1 MHATAH
7 AFHFTQTV
15 VESQTC
21 KNHRKCLL
29 QPSDTGA
36 DFSASYL
43 ESESV
48 TAVKCYVDGVIGSSM
63 VAMTMLMLLMM
74 TKINCYN
81 FMVWRHYVPEYP
93 KNLTLVQRL

>member
-7 AFHFTQTV
+7 AFDFTQTV

-29 QPSDTGA
+29 QPSNTGA

-43 ESESV
+43 ECESV
-48 TAVKCYVDGVIGSSM
+48 TAVKRWVDGGNWVEHGCDDDAD
-63 VAMTMLMLLMM
+63 VVDDGGEDKLLQ
-74 TKINCYN
+74 
-81 FMVWRHYVPEYP
+81 F
-93 KNLTLVQRL
+93 QRYGGIMYLNIRRT

>member
-7 AFHFTQTV
+7 AFDFTQTV

-48 TAVKCYVDGVIGSSM
+48 AAVKCMSMAAIGSSM
-63 VAMTMLMLLMM
+63 VAVTMLMLLMM
-74 TKINCYN
+74 TAKINCYN
-81 FMVWRHYVPEYP
+81 FRGMEA
-93 KNLTLVQRL
+93 